1 MVLTALLAISQA
13 GVAEGLQGQRSKQT
27 IIEAI
32 FEACGGR
39 KGGFIDIRALG
50 GRQTFQIWGILLL
63 LLRIAACAMH
73 NVGATILHNK
83 RIIIS

>member
-1 MVLTALLAISQA
+1 MAGGALVVLAALLAISLV
-13 GVAEGLQGQRSKQT
+13 GVAEGIQGQRSKQT

-50 GRQTFQIWGILLL
+50 GRQTFQIWEILLL
-63 LLRIAACAMH
+63 FLRLAACAMH
-73 NVGATILHNK
+73 NV
-83 RIIIS
+83 